1 LRLSVLSSV
10 FSSRVHVFSPSGVKD
25 DNNNQSMMP
34 LSTFVPLLNT
44 HDYGPSPPLPG
55 RGDPGV
61 QESGPSAIHFGVIRL
76 LAHLLAISRPSSPI
90 VARPSPMAAHP
101 SPQDPVDDDT
111 GKALS
116 HSPPADPRG
125 RFDGVKRQ
133 PVTARRKR
141 ITTTINTLMS
151 EGRK

>member
-1 LRLSVLSSV
+1 
-10 FSSRVHVFSPSGVKD
+10 
-25 DNNNQSMMP
+25 
-34 LSTFVPLLNT
+34 
-44 HDYGPSPPLPG
+44 
-55 RGDPGV
+55 
-61 QESGPSAIHFGVIRL
+61 
-76 LAHLLAISRPSSPI
+76 
-90 VARPSPMAAHP
+90 MAAHP

-141 ITTTINTLMS
+141 ITTPINTLMS